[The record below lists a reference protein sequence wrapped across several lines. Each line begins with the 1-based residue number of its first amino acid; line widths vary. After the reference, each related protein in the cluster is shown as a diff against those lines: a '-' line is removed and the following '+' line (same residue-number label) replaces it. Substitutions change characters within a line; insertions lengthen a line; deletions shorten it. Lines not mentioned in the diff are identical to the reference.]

1 MYYRLVRE
9 EVREVEDEEGLGLLN
24 ELVGSE
30 DWCGTQLYEKQ

>member
-9 EVREVEDEEGLGLLN
+9 EVREVEDEEGLGLLD

-30 DWCGTQLYEKQ
+30 D